1 MAAFSFNAVQHQAT
15 DLNAPTA
22 KKYSPIPEGD
32 YQAVITDSEMRTT
45 KAGNGE
51 YLLLT
56 FEIIS
61 GGQYEGRRIWVRL
74 NVKNKSP
81 KAEEIAKR
89 DLASILRATNVEQ
102 MQDTEELHMKPMI
115 VSVVIEPA
123 SGGFDES
130 NDIRAYKG
138 AAGEVATTTETAAPV
153 AAEPAAKK
161 PWD

>member
-1 MAAFSFNAVQHQAT
+1 MAAFSFNAVQHEAT
-15 DLNAPTA
+15 DIGAATNT
-22 KKYSPIPEGD
+22 KYSPIPEGD

-45 KAGNGE
+45 KAGDGE

-74 NVKNKSP
+74 NVQNKNP

-89 DLASILRATNVEQ
+89 DLASICRATNVDQ
-102 MQDTEELHMKPMI
+102 MQDTEQLHMKPMI
-115 VSVVIEPA
+115 VSVVIKPA

-130 NDIRAYKG
+130 NDIRAYKS
-138 AAGEVATTTETAAPV
+138 ASVELPTTETAAPV
-153 AAEPAAKK
+153 AAEPVAKK

>member
-1 MAAFSFNAVQHQAT
+1 MAAFSFNAGQHQAT
-15 DLNAPTA
+15 DIGAPTA
-22 KKYSPIPEGD
+22 KKYLPIPEGD

-45 KAGNGE
+45 KKGDGE

-56 FEIIS
+56 FEISS
-61 GGQYEGRRIWVRL
+61 GGQYEGRRIWARL

-81 KAEEIAKR
+81 KAVEIANR

-115 VSVVIEPA
+115 VSVVIKPA

-130 NDIRAYKG
+130 NDIRAYKS
-138 AAGEVATTTETAAPV
+138 AAVSMQTTIETAAPV
-153 AAEPAAKK
+153 AAEPVVKK

>member
-1 MAAFSFNAVQHQAT
+1 MAAFSFNAVQHEAT
-15 DLNAPTA
+15 DIGAST
-22 KKYSPIPEGD
+22 KKYSPVPEGD

-45 KAGNGE
+45 KKGDGE

-56 FEIIS
+56 FEISS
-61 GGQYEGRRIWVRL
+61 GGQYEGRRIWARL

-81 KAEEIAKR
+81 KAVEIANR

-115 VSVVIEPA
+115 VSVVIKPA

-130 NDIRAYKG
+130 NDIRAYKS
-138 AAGEVATTTETAAPV
+138 ASVQVATTETAAPV

>member
-1 MAAFSFNAVQHQAT
+1 MAAFSFNAVQHEAT
-15 DLNAPTA
+15 DIGAPTA

-45 KAGNGE
+45 KAGDGE

-61 GGQYEGRRIWVRL
+61 GGQFEGRRIWVRL

-81 KAEEIAKR
+81 KAEERAKR

-130 NDIRAYKG
+130 NDIRAYKS
-138 AAGEVATTTETAAPV
+138 AAVEVATTETAAPV